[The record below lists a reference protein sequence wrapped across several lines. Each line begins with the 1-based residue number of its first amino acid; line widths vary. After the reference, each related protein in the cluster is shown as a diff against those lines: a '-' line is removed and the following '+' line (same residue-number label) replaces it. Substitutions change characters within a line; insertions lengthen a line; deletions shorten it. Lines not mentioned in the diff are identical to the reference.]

1 MTIDEQAHLGL
12 TEMTALANRA
22 PLDTAA
28 AAHLDSCPHCQA
40 EARGWGVIAAG
51 VHTVMAGSRPPEEAL
66 AAVLAT
72 IGSEGGASGR
82 APLAAASP
90 AAASPGAKAARRVR
104 LGWHPAAAAAVTVAV
119 LGGGGL
125 GIAATLSP
133 GVRGTGPV
141 MTAALTATSCPTL
154 KLAIGTL
161 TSVSGSTLVIKPVI
175 GPAVR
180 VSTSASTTVTREVN
194 GTLADVRD
202 GMHVIVSGTRSSGQI
217 TARRIGVTPSSLAV
231 KAPALNVPALPV
243 QRFQPA
249 LALGLANG
257 TVADATTG
265 GFIVDEPGGSHV
277 RVSTSSSTTVVTL
290 AKVTVA
296 GLRTGERTVAVGSV
310 TGHNAL
316 AAGTVE
322 QEDFPLSRLGPAAL
336 PLPGYLP
343 VPRLLPTRFPR
354 LLPQGLPRALRVAYA
369 RPGRRPSP
377 FPAVLPSPGA
387 LFSGLG
393 CNARAIAATG
403 LLVAP

>member
-1 MTIDEQAHLGL
+1 MTIDEQAHLGVAEL
-12 TEMTALANRA
+12 TGLASGA

-28 AAHLDSCPHCQA
+28 GAHLDSCPDCQA
-40 EARGWGVIAAG
+40 EARSWTVIAAG
-51 VHTVMAGSRPPEEAL
+51 VRTVMAEIPPPAAALDGVLAAIGREGNASSRP
-66 AAVLAT
+66 
-72 IGSEGGASGR
+72 
-82 APLAAASP
+82 PLAAAAP
-90 AAASPGAKAARRVR
+90 AAKPARRG
-104 LGWHPAAAAAVTVAV
+104 LPGWHPAAAAAVTVAV

-133 GVRGTGPV
+133 GVRGTGQV
-141 MTAALTATSCPTL
+141 MTAALTATSCRSL

-161 TSVSGSTLVIKPVI
+161 TSVSGRTLVIKPVI

-180 VSTSASTTVTREVN
+180 VSTSASTTVTREVK

-202 GMHVIVSGTRSSGQI
+202 GMHVIVSGARSDGRI
-217 TARRIGVTPSSLAV
+217 TARRIGVTPSSLAA
-231 KAPALNVPALPV
+231 KAPALSVPAWPV
-243 QRFQPA
+243 RRLQPV

-265 GFIVDEPGGSHV
+265 GFTVDEPGGTHV

-296 GLRTGERTVAVGSV
+296 GLRTGQRTVAVGSV
-310 TGHNAL
+310 TGHHAL
-316 AAGTVE
+316 AASTVE
-322 QEDFPLSRLGPAAL
+322 QADFPLRQLGPGAL
-336 PLPGYLP
+336 PAIGWPP
-343 VPRLLPTRFPR
+343 TPR
-354 LLPQGLPRALRVAYA
+354 LPQGLPRSLPAAYA
-369 RPGRRPSP
+369 HPGKLPSP
-377 FPAVLPSPGA
+377 FPAALARSGA

>member
-12 TEMTALANRA
+12 TEMTGLANGA

-28 AAHLDSCPHCQA
+28 TAHLDGCRHCQA

-51 VHTVMAGSRPPEEAL
+51 VRTVMAGSRPPEEAL

-72 IGSEGGASGR
+72 IGTEGGASGR
-82 APLAAASP
+82 PPLAAASP
-90 AAASPGAKAARRVR
+90 AAKAARRVR
-104 LGWHPAAAAAVTVAV
+104 PGWHPAAAAAVTVAV

-133 GVRGTGPV
+133 GARGTGQV
-141 MTAALTATSCPTL
+141 MRAALTATSCPTL

-161 TSVSGSTLVIKPVI
+161 TSVSGRTLVIKPVI

-217 TARRIGVTPSSLAV
+217 MARRIGITPSSLAV
-231 KAPALNVPALPV
+231 RAPARNVPALNVPALPV

-257 TVADATTG
+257 TVADAATG
-265 GFIVDEPGGSHV
+265 SFTVDEPGGSHV

-296 GLRTGERTVAVGSV
+296 GLRTGERTVAVGPV

-316 AAGTVE
+316 AANTVE
-322 QEDFPLSRLGPAAL
+322 QEDFPLSQLGPAAV

-343 VPRLLPTRFPR
+343 TPRLLPRQFPR
-354 LLPQGLPRALRVAYA
+354 LLPHGLARALRAAYG
-369 RPGRRPSP
+369 RPGQRPSP

-403 LLVAP
+403 LLVVP